1 MRVTWYVVT
10 RLSYTL
16 AIALTLVQLSAS
28 SVPVVSAPYPPK
40 DGMTVPPRAWMAAM
54 SAPKLP
60 ATVAEIGVEVS
71 PFQSA
76 VHEPA
81 VGVCRK
87 ASDMYFWP
95 DSADS
100 WARPPSVES

>member
-1 MRVTWYVVT
+1 
-10 RLSYTL
+10 
-16 AIALTLVQLSAS
+16 
-28 SVPVVSAPYPPK
+28 
-40 DGMTVPPRAWMAAM
+40 M

-60 ATVAEIGVEVS
+60 AAVAEIGVVVS

-81 VGVCRK
+81 LAVSRK
-87 ASDMYFWP
+87 ASDTYFAP

-100 WARPPSVES
+100 WARPPSVVS